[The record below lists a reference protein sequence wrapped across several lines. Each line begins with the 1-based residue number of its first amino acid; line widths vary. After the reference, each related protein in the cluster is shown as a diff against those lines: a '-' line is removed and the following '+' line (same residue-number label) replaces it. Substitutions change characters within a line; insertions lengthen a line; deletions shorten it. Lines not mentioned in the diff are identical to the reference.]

1 MLFCVQ
7 KYLIEQKCFFL
18 FCINLVICP
27 ETYLVQ
33 GRVDGLTFQNL
44 ISYALPSGSKPLI
57 NYTITALKIKAS
69 LNASEQ
75 IQGSGITVK

>member
-1 MLFCVQ
+1 MFFFFCN
-7 KYLIEQKCFFL
+7 
-18 FCINLVICP
+18 NLVICP

-33 GRVDGLTFQNL
+33 GRVNGRTFQNL
-44 ISYALPSGSKPLI
+44 ISYALPSSSKPLI